1 MLCLVLSCAGD
12 ADEDAL
18 CGLGLDFNLGM
29 DDFDLELA
37 EPDVKKA
44 PEKAPTKSGKPAGSW
59 LLICM
64 GERCGCTWH

>member
-1 MLCLVLSCAGD
+1 LCCTGD

-29 DDFDLELA
+29 DDFDLGLA

-44 PEKAPTKSGKPAGSW
+44 PEKATKSGKPELAGALS
-59 LLICM
+59 M
-64 GERCGCTWH
+64 HG